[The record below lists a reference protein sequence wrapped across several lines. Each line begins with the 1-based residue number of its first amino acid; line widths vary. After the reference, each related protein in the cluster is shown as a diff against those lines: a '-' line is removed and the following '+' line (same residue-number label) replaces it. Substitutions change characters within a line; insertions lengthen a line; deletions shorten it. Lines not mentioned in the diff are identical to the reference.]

1 MPKKTPAAR
10 GGAQRNRPKV
20 QKNIEL
26 VRQVSSAEQEP
37 ESSTSADLASAG
49 VTAVATP
56 PETKQSETK
65 KSGTRRSETRQSENK
80 QEESN
85 VSPTA
90 TGNAPTPTSN
100 APKGSAAARLASRRH
115 VTQKA
120 QQRAAATLVTAE
132 HYAYVRQD
140 LIFIAILAAI
150 MFAAIIILRFVPGIG
165 F

>member
-37 ESSTSADLASAG
+37 ESSTSADLASAS

-65 KSGTRRSETRQSENK
+65 KSETRQSENK
-80 QEESN
+80 QAESN

-100 APKGSAAARLASRRH
+100 APKG
-115 VTQKA
+115 
-120 QQRAAATLVTAE
+120 
-132 HYAYVRQD
+132 
-140 LIFIAILAAI
+140 
-150 MFAAIIILRFVPGIG
+150 
-165 F
+165 

>member
-26 VRQVSSAEQEP
+26 VRQVSSPEQES
-37 ESSTSADLASAG
+37 ETSTSADLASPS
-49 VTAVATP
+49 VTAVAAP
-56 PETKQSETK
+56 PETRQSETK
-65 KSGTRRSETRQSENK
+65 KSETRQSETK
-80 QEESN
+80 QAESN
-85 VSPTA
+85 VTPTA
-90 TGNAPTPTSN
+90 TSN
-100 APKGSAAARLASRRH
+100 APKGSAAARLASRRQG
-115 VTQKA
+115 TQKA
-120 QQRAAATLVTAE
+120 QRAAATLVTAE
-132 HYAYVRQD
+132 HYAYVRRD

>member
-26 VRQVSSAEQEP
+26 VRQVSPVEQEP
-37 ESSTSADLASAG
+37 EASSSADLVSPS
-49 VTAVATP
+49 VTAVAAP
-56 PETKQSETK
+56 PEKKQSETK
-65 KSGTRRSETRQSENK
+65 KSETRQSENK
-80 QEESN
+80 QVESN
-85 VSPTA
+85 VSPPITDD
-90 TGNAPTPTSN
+90 APIAVSN
-100 APKGSAAARLASRRH
+100 APKGSAAARLSSRRQ
-115 VTQKA
+115 VAQKA
-120 QQRAAATLVTAE
+120 QRRAAAALVTPE
-132 HYAYVRQD
+132 HYAYVRRD

>member
-1 MPKKTPAAR
+1 MPKKTPATR

-26 VRQVSSAEQEP
+26 VRQASSAEQGP
-37 ESSTSADLASAG
+37 ESSTSADSAATS

-65 KSGTRRSETRQSENK
+65 QSETRRSETRQSENK
-80 QEESN
+80 QAESN

-90 TGNAPTPTSN
+90 TNNAPTSASN
-100 APKGSAAARLASRRH
+100 APKGSAAARLAGRRH
-115 VTQKA
+115 VAQKA
-120 QQRAAATLVTAE
+120 QQRSTAMLVTAE
-132 HYAYVRQD
+132 HYAYVRRD

-150 MFAAIIILRFVPGIG
+150 MFAAIIILRFVSGIG

>member
-1 MPKKTPAAR
+1 MPKKTPATR

-26 VRQVSSAEQEP
+26 VRQASSAEQGP
-37 ESSTSADLASAG
+37 ESSTSADSAATS

-65 KSGTRRSETRQSENK
+65 QSETRQA
-80 QEESN
+80 ESK

-90 TGNAPTPTSN
+90 TNNAPTSASN
-100 APKGSAAARLASRRH
+100 APKGSAAARLAGRRH
-115 VTQKA
+115 VAQKA

-132 HYAYVRQD
+132 HYAYVRRD

>member
-37 ESSTSADLASAG
+37 ESSTSADLASAS
-49 VTAVATP
+49 VTAVAAP
-56 PETKQSETK
+56 PETRRSETKQSE
-65 KSGTRRSETRQSENK
+65 NK
-80 QEESN
+80 QAESD

-100 APKGSAAARLASRRH
+100 APKGSAAARLASRRQ
-115 VTQKA
+115 VA
-120 QQRAAATLVTAE
+120 
-132 HYAYVRQD
+132 
-140 LIFIAILAAI
+140 
-150 MFAAIIILRFVPGIG
+150 
-165 F
+165 

>member
-37 ESSTSADLASAG
+37 ESSTSADLASAS

-90 TGNAPTPTSN
+90 TGNAP
-100 APKGSAAARLASRRH
+100 KGSASARLASRRH
-115 VTQKA
+115 VAQKA

-150 MFAAIIILRFVPGIG
+150 MFAAIII
-165 F
+165 

>member
-37 ESSTSADLASAG
+37 ESSTSADLASAS

-65 KSGTRRSETRQSENK
+65 KSETRRSETRQSENK
-80 QEESN
+80 QAESA
-85 VSPTA
+85 VSA
-90 TGNAPTPTSN
+90 TGNAPIPTSN
-100 APKGSAAARLASRRH
+100 APKGSAAARLANRRH
-115 VTQKA
+115 VAQKA

>member
-26 VRQVSSAEQEP
+26 VRQVSSTEQEP
-37 ESSTSADLASAG
+37 ETSTSADLAFPS
-49 VTAVATP
+49 VTAVAAP
-56 PETKQSETK
+56 P
-65 KSGTRRSETRQSENK
+65 ETRQSETK
-80 QEESN
+80 PAESN

-90 TGNAPTPTSN
+90 TSS
-100 APKGSAAARLASRRH
+100 APKGSAAARLASRRQG
-115 VTQKA
+115 TQKA

-132 HYAYVRQD
+132 HYAYVRRD

-150 MFAAIIILRFVPGIG
+150 MFAVIIILRFVPGIG

>member
-26 VRQVSSAEQEP
+26 VRQVSSTEQEP
-37 ESSTSADLASAG
+37 ETSTSADLAFPS
-49 VTAVATP
+49 VTAVAAP
-56 PETKQSETK
+56 PETRQSETK
-65 KSGTRRSETRQSENK
+65 KSETK
-80 QEESN
+80 PAESN

-90 TGNAPTPTSN
+90 TSS
-100 APKGSAAARLASRRH
+100 APKGSAAARLASRRQG
-115 VTQKA
+115 TQKA

-132 HYAYVRQD
+132 HYAYVRRD

-150 MFAAIIILRFVPGIG
+150 MFAVIIILRFVPGIG

>member
-26 VRQVSSAEQEP
+26 VRQVSSPEQVP
-37 ESSTSADLASAG
+37 ETSPSADLASPS
-49 VTAVATP
+49 VTAVAAP

-65 KSGTRRSETRQSENK
+65 KSEIRQNETK
-80 QEESN
+80 QAESN

-90 TGNAPTPTSN
+90 TSN
-100 APKGSAAARLASRRH
+100 APRGSAAARLASRRQG
-115 VTQKA
+115 TQKA

-132 HYAYVRQD
+132 HYAYVRRD
-140 LIFIAILAAI
+140 LIFIALLAAI
-150 MFAAIIILRFVPGIG
+150 MFAVIIILRFVPGIG